1 VPSTVW
7 SGAISFGLVS
17 VPVKLVSA
25 VRSRDI
31 SFHQLEEGTGA
42 RIRYRKVSEASG
54 EEVPTKKIVKGYE
67 IAPGRHVVIEPE
79 ELKAIQPPATRAIEL
94 EAFVDL
100 ADIDPVYF
108 EQPYYLLPEE
118 SGTKPYRLL
127 VDTMERLGKVGI
139 GKVVMRSKES
149 LVAIRPRDGFLCME
163 TMRYADEVVGAD
175 EVGGVPGEDVELQDR
190 ERAMA
195 AQLVEA
201 LSTEFDPA
209 LYRNDYRDQLLEL
222 VERKAAGEEIVA
234 APMADAPA
242 VVVDLM
248 AALEA
253 SLRDAGGAAAPAAAP
268 KSARR
273 AATAVPD
280 APDAGAE
287 TSKAPRRARS
297 KRTA

>member
-100 ADIDPVYF
+100 AEIDPVYF

-118 SGTKPYRLL
+118 AGTKPYRLL

-253 SLRDAGGAAAPAAAP
+253 SLRDAGGTAAPAAAP
-268 KSARR
+268 KAGRRPPAAVSEAASDEVAAAKPARR
-273 AATAVPD
+273 P
-280 APDAGAE
+280 
-287 TSKAPRRARS
+287 RS
-297 KRTA
+297 KRSA

>member
-25 VRSRDI
+25 TRSRDI

-42 RIRYRKVSEASG
+42 RIRYRKVSEVSG

-100 ADIDPVYF
+100 ADIDPVFF
-108 EQPYYLLPEE
+108 EHPYYLLPEE
-118 SGTKPYRLL
+118 SGIKPYRLL
-127 VDTMERLGKVGI
+127 VDTMDRLGKVGI

-209 LYRNDYRDQLLEL
+209 QYRNDYRDQLLEL

-234 APMADAPA
+234 APATDAPA

-253 SLRDAGGAAAPAAAP
+253 SLRDAGGTTAPAPAPAAKA
-268 KSARR
+268 SRR

-280 APDAGAE
+280 ATDGAE
-287 TSKAPRRARS
+287 AKPARRARS
-297 KRTA
+297 KRSA